1 MTSHSAKKKKVITK
15 PPLNRFGGIRVVERR
30 INKSEVLD
38 HHKDAVAQEIVDIA
52 RANIGHIMEW
62 DGKGNVKVK
71 DSKDIEEFAI
81 KSIKR
86 IKVIPGKNGD
96 TLEVEMHDKVAIL
109 RLLAKAQGLLESEN
123 NVNTPSVVGITMHGP
138 EVIDAEENQE

>member
-62 DGKGNVKVK
+62 DGNGNVKVK
-71 DSKDIEEFAI
+71 DSKDIDEFAI
-81 KSIKR
+81 KAIKR

>member
-30 INKSEVLD
+30 SNKSEVLD

-62 DGKGNVKVK
+62 DGNGNVKVK

>member
-1 MTSHSAKKKKVITK
+1 MPSHSAKKKKVITK

-62 DGKGNVKVK
+62 DGNGNVKVK

>member
-1 MTSHSAKKKKVITK
+1 M
-15 PPLNRFGGIRVVERR
+15 
-30 INKSEVLD
+30 
-38 HHKDAVAQEIVDIA
+38 AQEIVDIA

-62 DGKGNVKVK
+62 DNKGNVKVK

-81 KSIKR
+81 KAIKR